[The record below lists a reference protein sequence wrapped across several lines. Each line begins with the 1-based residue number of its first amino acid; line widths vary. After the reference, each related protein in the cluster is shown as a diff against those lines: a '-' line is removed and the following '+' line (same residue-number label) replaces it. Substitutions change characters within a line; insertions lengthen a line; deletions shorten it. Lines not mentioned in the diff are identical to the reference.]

1 MRPNGGGGGAW
12 HLTFTLSPADGTIA
26 PPQDQS
32 ELIYIKFILRT
43 KNFKNNEKN

>member
-26 PPQDQS
+26 PLQESS
-32 ELIYIKFILRT
+32 EIYY
-43 KNFKNNEKN
+43 